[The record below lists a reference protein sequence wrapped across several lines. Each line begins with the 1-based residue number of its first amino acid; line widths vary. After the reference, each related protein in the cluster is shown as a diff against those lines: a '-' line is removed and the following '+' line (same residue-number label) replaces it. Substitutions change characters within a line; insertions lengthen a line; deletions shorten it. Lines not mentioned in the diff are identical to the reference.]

1 MASLAEVQC
10 ICSMH
15 HAHYYPFF
23 CLRTLTAGFCIQRLT
38 LYNTWWVLLF
48 KSTTFLLSTHTTT
61 ILRPPQHRHATSG
74 PRSYNETDAMK
85 PPTTDRRCLVQ
96 CCPAIGALL
105 DIFLSSPSNSSTP
118 PICIE
123 EDVLFGCL
131 YLWFFGASLFVSLR
145 RHFDGWRIRKEAS
158 FEMYLCCTRLCQLYL
173 MYERGSTVV
182 ICPDLLEGLKSKETL
197 SCV

>member
-1 MASLAEVQC
+1 MPAKRVEMASLAEVQC

-15 HAHYYPFF
+15 RAHYYPFF

-38 LYNTWWVLLF
+38 LHNTWWVLLF

-105 DIFLSSPSNSSTP
+105 DIFLSFPSNSSTP

-131 YLWFFGASLFVSLR
+131 YLWFFVPRSL
-145 RHFDGWRIRKEAS
+145 
-158 FEMYLCCTRLCQLYL
+158 
-173 MYERGSTVV
+173 
-182 ICPDLLEGLKSKETL
+182 
-197 SCV
+197 